1 MTRAVSTPVD
11 GNTRIQWVPS
21 VAGSVPT
28 TAELTAAGSK
38 DLSCWFTGDGWN
50 PSFSE
55 NTIVDE
61 RICDTATYEQ
71 RGRNQKSMQV
81 KYIVNP
87 KAADQSTNNVAAV
100 TLAEGNAGFFV
111 VRRGVAEAT
120 AFAIGDLVEV
130 WPVTMGVQQNQPP
143 APDTVYTAVQKAFV
157 TAGVTPSGA
166 IAS

>member
-1 MTRAVSTPVD
+1 MTRAISTPVD
-11 GNTRIQWVPS
+11 GNTRIQYVP
-21 VAGSVPT
+21 VIAGSLPT
-28 TAELTAAGSK
+28 TTEIGAAGSK

-55 NTIVDE
+55 NTITDD
-61 RICDTATYEQ
+61 RLCDVATYEQ
-71 RGRNQKSMQV
+71 RGRNQKSLEV

-87 KAADQSTNNVAAV
+87 KAADQASNNVAYV
-100 TLAEGNAGFFV
+100 TLAEGTAGFLV

-120 AFAIGDLVEV
+120 ALAIADIVEV
-130 WPVTMGVQQNQPP
+130 WPIVMGVHQNQPP

-157 TAGVTPSGA
+157 TGAVTEGA